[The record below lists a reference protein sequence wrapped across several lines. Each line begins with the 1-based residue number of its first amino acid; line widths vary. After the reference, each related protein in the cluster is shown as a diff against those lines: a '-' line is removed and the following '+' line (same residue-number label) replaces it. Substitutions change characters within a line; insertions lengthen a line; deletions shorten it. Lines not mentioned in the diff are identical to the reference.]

1 MQSLTIE
8 EKITIFKTLALSKV
22 VYLELLTV
30 VHNHITDE
38 MIKIQNNFIWKNIC
52 AKMKHQTLILDH
64 KQRGLKC
71 ADVTFK
77 IISLQCSWL
86 KRLFDD
92 SFHE

>member
-1 MQSLTIE
+1 MRSLTIE
-8 EKITIFKTLALSKV
+8 EKITIFKTLALSRV
-22 VYLELLTV
+22 VYLELLRV
-30 VHNHITDE
+30 VPNHITDE
-38 MIKIQNNFIWKNIC
+38 MIKIQNNFVWKNIC

-64 KQRGLKC
+64 KEGGLKC

-77 IISLQCSWL
+77 IISLQCLWL